1 MDEFALIRHYF
12 SRLTDND
19 ASIVVGIGDDCAQLR
34 VPPGMDLVL
43 SIDTLVEGT
52 HFLPGTD
59 PGRIASRL
67 MGAAVSDLA
76 AMGAEPA
83 WFTLALTLPSA
94 DEPWLAAFAE
104 SLGACARRF
113 GIRLVG
119 GDTTRGPLTLS
130 VQVQGLVPA
139 GRGLHRGGA
148 GVGDLVCVSGTLGDS
163 RAGLDIQ
170 LRADIQPDPLPATS
184 QRLLQR
190 FFAPQP
196 RLSTGLL
203 IADYASSCID
213 ISDGLL
219 ADLGHIL
226 RASAVG
232 ARIERHQL
240 PLSEALRAYTGIE
253 QARDWALSGGEDFE
267 LCFTVPAARWETL
280 AAQLQ
285 HHDVPVSCVGE
296 ILPAS
301 AGLRLENDGAAVQ
314 TPGLDAGYNHFA
326 PAGGT

>member
-1 MDEFALIRHYF
+1 LDEFALIRHYF

-19 ASIVVGIGDDCAQLR
+19 ASIVVGIGDDCAQVQ
-34 VPPGMDLVL
+34 VPQGMDLVL

-59 PGRIASRL
+59 PGHIASRL

-83 WFTLALTLPSA
+83 WFTLALTLPRA
-94 DEPWLAAFAE
+94 DESWLAAFAE

-130 VQVQGLVPA
+130 VQVQGWVPSGA
-139 GRGLHRGGA
+139 GLHRSGA

-170 LRADIQPDPLPATS
+170 LRPEAQPDPLPAAS
-184 QRLLQR
+184 HALLQR
-190 FFAPQP
+190 FFAPEP

-203 IADYASSCID
+203 VAEFASSCID

-226 RASAVG
+226 KASEVG
-232 ARIERHQL
+232 ARIERRQL
-240 PLSEALRAYTGIE
+240 PLSEALLGYTDLE

-267 LCFTVPAARWETL
+267 LCFTVPAARWGAL

-285 HHDVPVSCVGE
+285 QHEVPVSCVGR
-296 ILPAS
+296 IVPAS
-301 AGLRLENDGAAVQ
+301 QGLQLLDDGVAVPAGGV
-314 TPGLDAGYNHFA
+314 TTGYNHFA
-326 PAGGT
+326 QGPGA